1 VAVRM
6 DEPRPAGP
14 TGPMALTRE
23 GLAQEVL
30 TPGRLFWRRFRRN
43 RLAVAG
49 ALILL
54 ILSLIS
60 LGAPWIAPHDRDATN
75 PYLREAPPSREH
87 LLGTDKLGRD
97 VLSRLIWGG
106 RVSMTVGLV
115 AVSISLSVGII
126 LGSIAGYFGGVV
138 DNVIMRLVDIVM
150 SFPYLLLLI
159 VVASI
164 LKPSIY
170 NTMMVIGFL
179 SWTGVARLVRGEF
192 LSLRQRDFVE
202 AARAAGAPPA
212 RLIFRH
218 ILPNAFAPIVVAGTL
233 GVASAILAEA
243 GLSFLGLGVR
253 PPIPSWG
260 NMLTDAQ
267 SLRIL
272 TLKWWLWIPPGV
284 MIFLAVIS
292 INLVGDGLRDALD
305 PRLMRR
311 G

>member
-1 VAVRM
+1 M
-6 DEPRPAGP
+6 Q
-14 TGPMALTRE
+14 TTHSPML
-23 GLAQEVL
+23 V
-30 TPGRLFWRRFRRN
+30 FWRHFRKN

-49 ALILL
+49 AVMLIA
-54 ILSLIS
+54 LSLLS
-60 LGAPWIAPHDRDATN
+60 LAAPWLAPHDRDATDA
-75 PYLREAPPSREH
+75 YYREVPPSSEH
-87 LLGTDKLGRD
+87 PLGTDKIGRD

-115 AVSISLSVGII
+115 AVGISLTVGII
-126 LGSIAGYFGGVV
+126 MGSLAGFFGGLV
-138 DNVIMRLVDIVM
+138 DNIIMRIVDVVI

-164 LKPSIY
+164 LSPSIY
-170 NTMMVIGFL
+170 NTMIVIGLL
-179 SWTGVARLVRGEF
+179 SWTTVARLVRGEF
-192 LSLRQRDFVE
+192 LSLRQRDYVE
-202 AARAAGAPPA
+202 AARAAGAPSA

-218 ILPNAFAPIVVAGTL
+218 LLPNAFAPIIVAGTL
-233 GVASAILAEA
+233 GVANAILAEA

-272 TLKWWLWIPPGV
+272 TLKWWLWVPPGV

-305 PRLMRR
+305 PKLTRR
-311 G
+311 GN